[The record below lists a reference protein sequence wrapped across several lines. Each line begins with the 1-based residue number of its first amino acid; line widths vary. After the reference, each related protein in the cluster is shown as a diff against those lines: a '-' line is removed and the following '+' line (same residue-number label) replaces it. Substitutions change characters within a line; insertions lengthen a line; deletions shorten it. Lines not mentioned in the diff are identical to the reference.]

1 MRRLPGGAV
10 TALGI
15 TQLIGWGTSFY
26 LPAVFAHRIA
36 EDTGWS
42 LTLVFAGFSWNLI
55 VAGAMSRRI
64 GEMIDRLGAPRVM
77 TIGSALMAMGL
88 LMLATATTTVQL
100 FAAWTILGVASRA
113 ALYDAAFAALAAIF
127 GQGARRAISLLTL
140 WGGLA
145 STVFW
150 PLGHFLVEAI
160 DWRWSTAVY
169 ALLNLGVCLPLHRG
183 FAAMHAPAPIA
194 APPAAA
200 AAASPATPAPA
211 PASASGPAA
220 APSATSGASANP
232 RFAGAAR
239 DRALL
244 VFSSILASYSFVFSS
259 LSAHLIVVF
268 EGLGLAAATAV
279 SIAALKGVAQVAARF
294 LELLGQRWMS
304 PLAVGVVALA
314 LLAAGLLMMRFGP
327 ASTLPVSIACL
338 VYGAANG
345 LVTIVRGS
353 VPLVLFG
360 TAGYAGTLGR
370 LAAPSL
376 VSSALAPLAFAW
388 LIERWGVHAGLTLLT
403 LIAMAACA
411 GMLWLARPS
420 PRPIS

>member
-42 LTLVFAGFSWNLI
+42 LTLVFAAFSWNLI

-88 LMLATATTTVQL
+88 LMLSTATTTVQL

-169 ALLNLGVCLPLHRG
+169 ALLNLAVCLPLHRR
-183 FAAMHAPAPIA
+183 FAAMHEAS
-194 APPAAA
+194 PAAA
-200 AAASPATPAPA
+200 AAPAPA
-211 PASASGPAA
+211 TAPSPASA
-220 APSATSGASANP
+220 ASANP

-279 SIAALKGVAQVAARF
+279 SIAALKGIAQVAARF

-327 ASTLPVSIACL
+327 SATLPIAIACL

-353 VPLVLFG
+353 VPLALFG

-403 LIAMAACA
+403 LIAIAACA

>member
-42 LTLVFAGFSWNLI
+42 LTLVFAAFSWNLI

-88 LMLATATTTVQL
+88 LMLSTATTTVQL

-169 ALLNLGVCLPLHRG
+169 ALLNLAVAAYIQFGWGDDFVWIMVAYAVIQALDGNLLVPLLFSDVVNLH
-183 FAAMHAPAPIA
+183 PIA
-194 APPAAA
+194 IIVAILFF
-200 AAASPATPAPA
+200 
-211 PASASGPAA
+211 G
-220 APSATSGASANP
+220 GLWGLWGVF
-232 RFAGAAR
+232 FA
-239 DRALL
+239 
-244 VFSSILASYSFVFSS
+244 I
-259 LSAHLIVVF
+259 
-268 EGLGLAAATAV
+268 
-279 SIAALKGVAQVAARF
+279 
-294 LELLGQRWMS
+294 
-304 PLAVGVVALA
+304 PLATLVQAVLNAWPDRDARGDEVVVD
-314 LLAAGLLMMRFGP
+314 G
-327 ASTLPVSIACL
+327 
-338 VYGAANG
+338 
-345 LVTIVRGS
+345 
-353 VPLVLFG
+353 
-360 TAGYAGTLGR
+360 
-370 LAAPSL
+370 
-376 VSSALAPLAFAW
+376 
-388 LIERWGVHAGLTLLT
+388 
-403 LIAMAACA
+403 
-411 GMLWLARPS
+411 
-420 PRPIS
+420 